1 MCEMDKSTLFQN
13 CQKVS
18 TFLKHLYS
26 KSQNISSSAKK
37 WNSKPQT
44 KPLSFFH
51 NSIMQSVSHVLPI
64 ISSWMLNFQK
74 QSEWV
79 RSKGLYFTNL
89 QSIKFT
95 VWWGRAINLR
105 GFHMEHVKG
114 ILLCGLQH
122 SYLFCPS
129 QKKKTMLWMLNSF
142 VLPKKPLGTI
152 QDLDFNKY

>member
-1 MCEMDKSTLFQN
+1 MELQTTNK
-13 CQKVS
+13 
-18 TFLKHLYS
+18 TFV
-26 KSQNISSSAKK
+26 
-37 WNSKPQT
+37 
-44 KPLSFFH
+44 FFP

-105 GFHMEHVKG
+105 GLHMEHVKG
-114 ILLCGLQH
+114 ILLRGLQH

-142 VLPKKPLGTI
+142 VLLKKPLGTI
-152 QDLDFNKY
+152 QDLDFTNIRNGTFLVHVLIKAVQF